1 MSTYTIHP
9 RERAHHD
16 ATAWTLQHPAISTV
30 AALAAAVLAGVLIGV
45 LFNIVFSG
53 TEATPQHR
61 AGGHALA
68 ATINVAQPGTAAS
81 EDGRVRQR
89 ASRACAARR
98 AAASPSAAPTGA
110 GSGIIAIHV
119 GTRAPARGGF
129 SGRSLG
135 AGRAPA
141 AALMRSASTES

>member
-9 RERAHHD
+9 RERAHHG
-16 ATAWTLQHPAISTV
+16 ATAWTLQHPAMSTV

-68 ATINVAQPGTAAS
+68 ATITVAQPAIAAS
-81 EDGRVRQR
+81 ESGTYIAHIKSVRSPARGGFAVGR
-89 ASRACAARR
+89 AD
-98 AAASPSAAPTGA
+98 GA

-129 SGRSLG
+129 AGRSLG

-141 AALMRSASTES
+141 AALMRSTSTES

>member
-68 ATINVAQPGTAAS
+68 ATINVAQPAAAAS
-81 EDGRVRQR
+81 EDSQYATHIKSVRSPARGGFAVGR
-89 ASRACAARR
+89 AD
-98 AAASPSAAPTGA
+98 GA